1 MIDISKIQPGDKFTV
16 EYTARAPMGINA
28 SASGPCTIEKFNN
41 EIAVCHE
48 EVASAHSPVARIVGH
63 TPKPREI
70 AVGDRIQ
77 FLTQVNDGLTRIAKA
92 VFDGQVAYELS
103 GGGSPRISYHCE
115 KLEDVRLVDG
125 DNQ

>member
-70 AVGDRIQ
+70 AVGDRIRLHD
-77 FLTQVNDGLTRIAKA
+77 FRDHCTRTVKA
-92 VFDGQVAYELS
+92 IFDGQVAYELS
-103 GGGSPRISYHCE
+103 GGGGSPHFTYHCE
-115 KLEDVRLVDG
+115 KLEGVQLVD
-125 DNQ
+125 DN